1 MPDAKASQVTKQQ
14 PLSAGGGLPAER
26 GELLN
31 FLARLERA
39 LDGGDFF
46 HPPEKRAS
54 MVRNL
59 RNIFLRGDLTDTE
72 VRTLHGVVSALLKA
86 RPDAGD

>member
-1 MPDAKASQVTKQQ
+1 
-14 PLSAGGGLPAER
+14 
-26 GELLN
+26 LN
-31 FLARLERA
+31 FLERLERA
-39 LDGGDFF
+39 LDGGNFF

-86 RPDAGD
+86 RPDAVD